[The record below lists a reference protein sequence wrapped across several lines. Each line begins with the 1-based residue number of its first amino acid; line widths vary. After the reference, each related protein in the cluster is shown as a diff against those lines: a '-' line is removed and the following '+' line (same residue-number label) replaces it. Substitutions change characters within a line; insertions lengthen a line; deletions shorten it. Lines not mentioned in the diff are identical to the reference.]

1 MASSSPLLASIIAD
15 LKQATAVR
23 DRAATRAAVARLL
36 AMRAPIGAQ
45 WRQIAELMRVSGEI
59 SLAHAAMD
67 AFVAAAGNTPAA
79 RFSKIVLLTQTARV
93 RDAHALIATLPD
105 DVPDR
110 AGHAYLRGNT
120 AVTLGMVD
128 EGRAQLEIAL
138 RERPGWGPA
147 WLTLAATTDLARD
160 PIGDRLLADAAA
172 AERQPPA
179 EHARYCYALGKLHAD
194 RGEHERAF
202 AAYARGAALLRAAM
216 PYSRSGNAAAA
227 RQAMTDFDGRFFD
240 RRRATP
246 ASATDRPIFV
256 TGLPRSG
263 TTLVEQILTSH
274 SAVAD
279 GGEISL
285 AHHLAVEAGGVSGD
299 AIARYV
305 AGGGSLATLGDL
317 YLHLLAE
324 RFGSEGRI
332 VDKTIDNSRFLG
344 LIAAALPD
352 APLIW
357 MRRDP
362 LDSAWACFRT
372 FFIHGVAWSY
382 DLDDIAHHFLLEDE
396 LLSFWQER
404 LGDRLLVV
412 PFTDFVTSPDRWIAR
427 LLAHCGLAEEP
438 GVYRFYETDRAVAT
452 ASSLQ
457 VRRPINRDGVG
468 VAEPYRKFLASFER
482 AYAAGRAAD

>member
-1 MASSSPLLASIIAD
+1 MTSSPSALTATVAA
-15 LKQATAVR
+15 LKQATATR
-23 DRAATRAAVARLL
+23 DRAGTREAVRRLI
-36 AMRAPIGAQ
+36 AMRAPIGGE
-45 WRQIAELMRVSGEI
+45 WRRIAELMRISGEVA
-59 SLAHAAMD
+59 LAHDAID
-67 AFVAAAGNTPAA
+67 AFVAAAGDTPAA
-79 RFSKIVLLTQTARV
+79 RLSKVVLLTQTGRI
-93 RDAHALIATLPD
+93 REAHALISTLPD
-105 DVPDR
+105 TVPDR
-110 AGHAYLRGNT
+110 GGHAYLRGNT
-120 AVTLGMVD
+120 AMTLGMVE
-128 EGRAQLEIAL
+128 EGREQLDLAL

-147 WLTLAATTDLARD
+147 WLTLASAFNLAKD
-160 PIGDRLLADAAA
+160 PIGNRLLADASI

-179 EHARYCYALGKLHAD
+179 EFARYCYALGKLHAD
-194 RGEHERAF
+194 RKDHQAAC
-202 AAYARGAALLRAAM
+202 AAYSRGASLLRAEI
-216 PYSRSGNAAAA
+216 PYSRQGNEAAAE
-227 RQAMTDFDGRFFD
+227 RAMTGFDAGFFD
-240 RRRATP
+240 RHRRAATHG
-246 ASATDRPIFV
+246 TDRPIFV

-274 SAVAD
+274 SEVAD

-299 AIARYV
+299 AIERRI

-317 YLHLLAE
+317 YLHLLTE
-324 RFGSEGRI
+324 RFGGGGRI

-382 DLDDIAHHFLLEDE
+382 DLEDIAHHFRLEDA
-396 LLSFWQER
+396 LLAYWQER

-412 PFTDFVTSPDRWIAR
+412 PFTDFVTRPDAWIAR

-438 GVYRFYETDRAVAT
+438 GVYRFYETNRAVAT

-468 VAEPYRKFLASFER
+468 VAEPYRAFLQPFEQ
-482 AYAAGRAAD
+482 AYTRG

>member
-1 MASSSPLLASIIAD
+1 M
-15 LKQATAVR
+15 K
-23 DRAATRAAVARLL
+23 RLL
-36 AMRAPIGAQ
+36 AMRAPIGVE
-45 WRQIAELMRVSGEI
+45 WRKIAELMRVSGEI
-59 SLAHAAMD
+59 TLAHAAMD
-67 AFVAAAGNTPAA
+67 AFVAAAGDSAAA
-79 RFSKIVLLTQTARV
+79 RLSKIVLLTQTARV
-93 RDAHALIATLPD
+93 REAHALISTLPETI
-105 DVPDR
+105 PDR
-110 AGHAYLRGNT
+110 AGNAFLRGNT

-147 WLTLAATTDLARD
+147 WLTLASAVNLADD
-160 PIGDRLLADAAA
+160 PIGDHLLADAAA
-172 AERQPPA
+172 AERQSPP
-179 EHARYCYALGKLHAD
+179 ELARYCYALGKLHAD
-194 RGEHERAF
+194 RGEHDAAF
-202 AAYARGAALLRAAM
+202 AAYSRGATLLRAAT
-216 PYSRSGNAAAA
+216 PYSRAGNAAAA
-227 RQAMTDFDGRFFD
+227 RQAMTGFDGDFFD
-240 RRRATP
+240 RHRAPPSRAT
-246 ASATDRPIFV
+246 ARPIFV

-285 AHHLAVEAGGVSGD
+285 AHHLAVELGGVSGD
-299 AIARYV
+299 AIERHIA
-305 AGGGSLATLGDL
+305 AGGSLEKLGDL
-317 YLHLLAE
+317 YLHLLGE

-362 LDSAWACFRT
+362 IDSAWACFRT

-382 DLDDIAHHFLLEDE
+382 DLEDIAHHFLLEDA
-396 LLSFWQER
+396 LLAYWQER

-412 PFTDFVTSPDRWIAR
+412 PFTEFVSTPDAWIAR
-427 LLAHCGLAEEP
+427 LLAHCGLAEES
-438 GVYRFYETDRAVAT
+438 GVYRFYDTDRAVAT

-468 VAEPYRKFLASFER
+468 VAEPYRAFLRPFEL
-482 AYAAGRAAD
+482 AYGNG